1 MSTFVDNK
9 QGTKVYIPEVE
20 LQQPENYMVYQIA
33 VEVGPVSWRVPHRYK
48 DFVELHDKLVAD
60 HGVTKDLLPPKKVIG
75 NRDPVFVE
83 KRRSALEMYLASVL
97 TFLLHTMPRELAI
110 FLDFHKYDILF
121 ILQEMAVNFFENGDE
136 HLRSSKHYV
145 FTPLQ
150 LHAISERLKQ
160 PCPPR
165 EMVDKKYD
173 FSHVLDFCYQLNSLS
188 ILGSSSV
195 FGNSNIVYNNLLFE
209 LSSFKAVDSLYIT
222 NLPVANIYGV
232 GLLRENLISLSAH
245 HCRLERI
252 SHVLLCDDVHK
263 EASSASE
270 PQQAWKK
277 MTCVNLSNN
286 EISEIDASV
295 KLMPRVEQLF
305 LNNNRLSSL
314 DNLTLLPHLAQL
326 HLSGNC
332 FSSLN
337 ELHRKIGNVVHLD
350 LSENQIVSL
359 EGFSKL
365 YSLETLN
372 LASNQIS
379 DLDQVKHI
387 CNLPCLENVVLTG
400 NPLAIVVDY
409 RVKVLEQFGARATLI
424 CLDNEISSQKEHDTV
439 AVLQALRIAK
449 EGRPPPFVCS
459 STP

>member
-1 MSTFVDNK
+1 MH
-9 QGTKVYIPEVE
+9 IPEVE
-20 LQQPENYMVYQIA
+20 LQQPENYMVYIISM
-33 VEVGPVSWRVPHRYK
+33 EVGPVSWKVRHRYR
-48 DFVELHDKLVAD
+48 DFVELHEILVAD

-97 TFLLHTMPRELAI
+97 TFLQQTMPRELAK
-110 FLDFHKYDILF
+110 FLDFHKYDVLF
-121 ILQEMAVNFFENGDE
+121 MLQEMAISFFEGGDDY
-136 HLRSSKHYV
+136 LRVSRDGD

-150 LHAISERLKQ
+150 LYAISERLKQ

-165 EMVDKKYD
+165 EMVDKKFD
-173 FSHVLDFCYQLNSLS
+173 FSHVLDFCYQLKSLS
-188 ILGSSSV
+188 IQGSSSPYS
-195 FGNSNIVYNNLLFE
+195 NSNIVFNKLLFE
-209 LSSFKAVDSLYIT
+209 LSSFKAVDTLFLAA
-222 NLPVANIYGV
+222 LPVANIYSV
-232 GLLRENLISLSAH
+232 GPLRDNLISLTVH

-252 SHVLLCDDVHK
+252 SHMLLCDDVHK
-263 EASSASE
+263 DPSSVFE
-270 PQQAWKK
+270 PQIWKK
-277 MTCVNLSNN
+277 LTCVNLSNN

-295 KLMPRVEQLF
+295 NLMPKVEQLF

-326 HLSGNC
+326 HLSANC
-332 FSSLN
+332 FSFLEN
-337 ELHRKIGNVVHLD
+337 LHCKIGNVVHLD
-350 LSENQIVSL
+350 LSENRIVIL

-372 LASNQIS
+372 LASNQIQ

-387 CNLPCLENVVLTG
+387 SNLPCLENLVLTG

-409 RVKVLEQFGARATLI
+409 RVKVLENFGSRASNI
-424 CLDNEISSQKEHDTV
+424 CLDNEISSQKELDTV

-449 EGRPPPFVCS
+449 EGRPPPFMYS
-459 STP
+459 LTP